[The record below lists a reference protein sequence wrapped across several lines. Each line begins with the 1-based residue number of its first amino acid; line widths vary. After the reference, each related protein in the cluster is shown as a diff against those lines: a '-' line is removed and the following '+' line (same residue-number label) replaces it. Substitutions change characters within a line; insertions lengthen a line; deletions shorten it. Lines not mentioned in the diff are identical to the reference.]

1 MRKKSSV
8 ILLLSF
14 LSVLLFGCGSKDVSE
29 YVDVSFKGYDSYG
42 EADVYI
48 DEERLITDL
57 FDVDADTDFVDD
69 ETLRE
74 IMAIC

>member
-29 YVDVSFKGYDSYG
+29 YVDVSFKG
-42 EADVYI
+42 
-48 DEERLITDL
+48 
-57 FDVDADTDFVDD
+57 
-69 ETLRE
+69 
-74 IMAIC
+74 